1 MANTQK
7 KKFKIALVGYK
18 LAEGGLERVLG
29 SASGMFQSLGFEVHL
44 IVLEDKVEYSYEG
57 KLVNFGHYSKYQKYF
72 FLRKYLAQEK
82 FDFVVDFRHRINP
95 FMELVFAYFI
105 YFRTKTIY
113 TLHSNRLETYLTD
126 KARVAKVLLR
136 KASKVVVVSKGLKEK
151 LETQYNFDKA
161 TVIPNF
167 IDVSKL
173 AVDSDENLLPFDY
186 CIAVGRLVKLKQF
199 DKLIESY
206 RQSVLPEKG
215 IHLVILGKGEEEH
228 YLKSLF
234 RNTPIEPFVHLLGF
248 KENPYFY
255 IKNAKFLVLSSLYE
269 GFPMAILESLS
280 LGRPVISF
288 DCPTG
293 PSEMIIDGENGF
305 LVENQNFEALTSK
318 MNTFAQDAIL
328 YGKCC
333 DNAKA
338 SVSQFET
345 NEVAQKWLQ
354 LLNDEQ

>member
-1 MANTQK
+1 MVNAQK
-7 KKFKIALVGYK
+7 KRFKIALVGYK
-18 LAEGGLERVLG
+18 LAEGGLERVLS
-29 SASGMFQSLGFEVHL
+29 SASAMFHTSGFEVHL
-44 IVLEDKVEYSYEG
+44 IVLENKVEYGYEG
-57 KLVNFGHYSKYQKYF
+57 KLVNFGNYSKYQKYF
-72 FLRKYLAQEK
+72 RLRKYLVREK
-82 FDFVVDFRHRINP
+82 FDFVVDFRYRINP

-105 YFRTKTIY
+105 YNRIKTIY
-113 TLHSNRLETYLTD
+113 TLHSSRLETYLTD
-126 KARVAKVLLR
+126 KPWVAKVLLR

-151 LETQYNFDKA
+151 LVTQYHFDKA

-167 IDVSKL
+167 INISKL
-173 AVDSDENLLPFDY
+173 DIDSVENPLAFEY

-228 YLKSLF
+228 YLKATTE
-234 RNTPIEPFVHLLGF
+234 NTSIEPYVHLLGF

-255 IKNAKFLVLSSLYE
+255 MKNAKFLVLSSLYE
-269 GFPMAILESLS
+269 GFPMVILEALS

-293 PSEMIIDGENGF
+293 PSEMLLDGENGF

-318 MNTFAQDAIL
+318 MNTFAQDDIL
-328 YGKCC
+328 YRKCC

-338 SVSQFET
+338 SVSRFET
-345 NEVAQKWLQ
+345 NELAKKWRQ
-354 LLNDEQ
+354 LLDDEY

>member
-1 MANTQK
+1 MANAQK
-7 KKFKIALVGYK
+7 KRLKIALVGYK
-18 LAEGGLERVLG
+18 LAEGGLERVL
-29 SASGMFQSLGFEVHL
+29 SSVSSMFQSLGFEVHL

-72 FLRKYLAQEK
+72 RLQKYLAQEK
-82 FDFVVDFRHRINP
+82 FDYVIDFRHRINP
-95 FMELVFAYFI
+95 FMELVFVYFI

-113 TLHSNRLETYLTD
+113 TLHSDRLETYLTD
-126 KARVAKVLLR
+126 KTWVAKVLLR
-136 KASKVVVVSKGLKEK
+136 KANKVVTVSSDLKKK
-151 LETQYNFDKA
+151 LLARYGFDKV

-167 IDVSKL
+167 IDVLKL
-173 AVDSDENLLPFDY
+173 DVDSVEDPLPFEY

-206 RQSVLPEKG
+206 RRSVLPEKG
-215 IHLVILGKGEEEH
+215 IHLVILGKGEEEQ
-228 YLKSLF
+228 YLKSLLK
-234 RNTPIEPFVHLLGF
+234 NTPIEPCVHLLGF

-269 GFPMAILESLS
+269 GFPMAVLEALS

-318 MNTFAQDAIL
+318 MNTFAQDTIL
-328 YGKCC
+328 YRKCC

-338 SVSQFET
+338 SVSRFQT
-345 NEVAQKWLQ
+345 NEVAKKWLQ
-354 LLNDEQ
+354 LLNNEQ

>member
-1 MANTQK
+1 MVNAQK
-7 KKFKIALVGYK
+7 KRFKIALVGYK
-18 LAEGGLERVLG
+18 LAEGGLERVL
-29 SASGMFQSLGFEVHL
+29 SSVSGMFHALGFELHL
-44 IVLEDKVEYSYEG
+44 IVLEDKVEYGYEG
-57 KLVNFGHYSKYQKYF
+57 KLVNFGNYSKYQKYF
-72 FLRKYLAQEK
+72 RLQKYLAGEK
-82 FDFVVDFRHRINP
+82 FDYVLDFRHRINP

-105 YFRTKTIY
+105 YNRTKTIY
-113 TLHSNRLETYLTD
+113 TIHSNRLETYLTD
-126 KARVAKVLLR
+126 KIWVAKVLLR
-136 KASKVVVVSKGLKEK
+136 KANKVVVVSSDLKK
-151 LETQYNFDKA
+151 KIAKQYHFDKVV
-161 TVIPNF
+161 VIPNSF
-167 IDVSKL
+167 DAARTDVNSFEEPL
-173 AVDSDENLLPFDY
+173 SFDY

-206 RQSVLPEKG
+206 RQSVLHEKG
-215 IHLVILGKGEEEH
+215 IHLVVLGKGEEER
-228 YLKSLF
+228 YLKTLIKD
-234 RNTPIEPFVHLLGF
+234 TQLEAFVHLLGF
-248 KENPYFY
+248 KGNPYFY

-318 MNTFAQDAIL
+318 MNTFVQDAIL
-328 YGKCC
+328 YRKCC

-338 SVSQFET
+338 SMSRFET

-354 LLNDEQ
+354 LLENE

>member
-1 MANTQK
+1 MANAQK
-7 KKFKIALVGYK
+7 KRLKIALVGYK
-18 LAEGGLERVLG
+18 LAEGGLERVL
-29 SASGMFQSLGFEVHL
+29 SAASRMFHGLGFEVHL
-44 IVLEDKVEYSYEG
+44 IVLTDKVEYAYEG

-72 FLRKYLAQEK
+72 RLQKYLAQEK
-82 FDFVVDFRHRINP
+82 FEYVIDFRYRINP

-105 YFRTKTIY
+105 YFGTKTIY
-113 TLHSNRLETYLTD
+113 TIHSNRLETYLTD
-126 KARVAKVLLR
+126 KAWVAKVLLR
-136 KASKVVVVSKGLKEK
+136 KANRVVTVSSDLKK
-151 LETQYNFDKA
+151 KMLAQYGFDKA

-173 AVDSDENLLPFDY
+173 DVDSVENPLPFEY

-228 YLKSLF
+228 YLKTVLK
-234 RNTPIEPFVHLLGF
+234 NTSIELYVHLLGF

-318 MNTFAQDAIL
+318 MNTFAQDEFL
-328 YGKCC
+328 YHKCR

-345 NEVAQKWLQ
+345 NKVAKKWLQ
-354 LLNDEQ
+354 LLEDEC

>member
-7 KKFKIALVGYK
+7 KRLKIALVGYK
-18 LAEGGLERVLG
+18 LAEGGLERVL
-29 SASGMFQSLGFEVHL
+29 SAVSGMFHGLGFEVHL
-44 IVLEDKVEYSYEG
+44 IVLTDKVEYAYEG

-72 FLRKYLAQEK
+72 RLQKYLAQEK
-82 FDFVVDFRHRINP
+82 FEYVIDFRYRINP

-113 TLHSNRLETYLTD
+113 TIHSNRLETYLTD
-126 KARVAKVLLR
+126 KAWVAKVLLR
-136 KASKVVVVSKGLKEK
+136 KANRVVTVSSDLKKK
-151 LETQYNFDKA
+151 LLAQYGFDKA

-167 IDVSKL
+167 IDVSKS
-173 AVDSDENLLPFDY
+173 AIDSAEDPLPFEY

-206 RQSVLPEKG
+206 RKSVLPEKG
-215 IHLVILGKGEEEH
+215 IRLVILGKGEEEP
-228 YLKSLF
+228 YLKTLLK
-234 RNTPIEPFVHLLGF
+234 NTPVEPFVHLLGF

-255 IKNAKFLVLSSLYE
+255 MKNAKFLVLSSLYE
-269 GFPMAILESLS
+269 GFPMAVLEALS

-318 MNTFAQDAIL
+318 MNTFAQDEIL
-328 YGKCC
+328 YHKCC
-333 DNAKA
+333 ANAKA
-338 SVSQFET
+338 SVTQFKT
-345 NEVAQKWLQ
+345 DEVAKKWLQ